1 MRRGIRSIQVR
12 GAIPGITVRLVVVAL
27 VWVGVVL
34 LNPFV
39 LWQVVAVIAA
49 IVAVLL
55 PRSLAAWVGAACLV
69 FGVILTEP
77 APERTAL
84 AVLLVHA
91 IHVFASLSMVV
102 PISSRLALTVLGPSV
117 GRFLVVQL
125 IAQPV
130 VLGVWLLAPSGVDR
144 GAAWLAPLAAIA
156 LLLGVVLALRAA
168 RKADVEPRTG
178 ASSLSESTVAAPR
191 GADVRGPS

>member
-12 GAIPGITVRLVVVAL
+12 GAVPGITVRLVVVAL

-39 LWQVVAVIAA
+39 LWQAVAVIAA
-49 IVAVLL
+49 VVAVLL
-55 PRSLAAWVGAACLV
+55 PRSLAAWVGAGCLV

-84 AVLLVHA
+84 ALLLVHA
-91 IHVFASLSMVV
+91 VHVFASLSMVV
-102 PISSRLALTVLGPSV
+102 PISSRLALAVLAPSLA
-117 GRFLVVQL
+117 RLLVVQL

-130 VLGVWLLAPSGVDR
+130 VLGVWLLAPSGIDR
-144 GAAWLAPLAAIA
+144 GVAWLAPLAALA

-168 RKADVEPRTG
+168 RRADIETPAGVSAR
-178 ASSLSESTVAAPR
+178 SESAVAAPR